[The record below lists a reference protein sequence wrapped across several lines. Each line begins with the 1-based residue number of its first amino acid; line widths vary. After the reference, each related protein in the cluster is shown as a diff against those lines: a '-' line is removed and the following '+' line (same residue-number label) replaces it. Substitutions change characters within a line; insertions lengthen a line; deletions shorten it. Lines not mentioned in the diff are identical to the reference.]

1 LSSRN
6 AANCITHQEICDTAS
21 RLRLPYVETSAL
33 TQQGVKDCF
42 ETAVQQWLMWYFFM
56 LQSSSKTMCH
66 FFLEMYFAPFPSVH
80 QQLLICV
87 GRTKVFKNM
96 CD

>member
-1 LSSRN
+1 
-6 AANCITHQEICDTAS
+6 
-21 RLRLPYVETSAL
+21 
-33 TQQGVKDCF
+33 
-42 ETAVQQWLMWYFFM
+42 
-56 LQSSSKTMCH
+56 MCH

-96 CD
+96 CDWKVNFVEIYTIVELEEEDNAMRLVFYIEANYIATMKNLNFGSNSC